1 MLFNSLEFLI
11 FLPIVF
17 LLYWHV
23 FKPLR
28 WQNFFVVVASYVF
41 YGWWNWRFL
50 LLILFTSLCSFASG
64 ILLQRFDESKKWRKV
79 ISGTNIAINIAILG
93 VVKYYDFFASQ
104 LVEAFSGLGIQLHLT
119 SLNIIL
125 PVGISFYTFQALSY
139 TVDIYRRK
147 LEPTRDVIAFLAF
160 ISFFPQL
167 VAGPIERATN
177 LLPQFLKP
185 RKFDYALAVDGMRQI
200 LWGLFKKMVVADTCA
215 TACNEIFAD
224 YATKSG
230 GELIVGALFF
240 TFQIYGDF
248 SGYSDIAIGTAKL
261 FGVRLMRNF
270 NVPYFSRDIAEFWRR
285 WHISLNTWFVD
296 YVYIPLGGSRNGKWK
311 TVRNTLIIFGLSGLW
326 HGANWT
332 YIVWGFY
339 HAFLFIPLFLFG
351 LNHKRKDVV
360 AAQSW
365 HPSWKE
371 ALQMLTTFCFVVIG
385 WIIFRAENIGQ
396 AWGYISRMFCE
407 FDGTFPKHG
416 NTPLIYCGIVLLVE
430 WMQRKKE
437 HAFQIP
443 HRSLFAYRPVRWIFY
458 FAVFVCTYFFM
469 GNQSTFIY
477 FQF

>member
-41 YGWWNWRFL
+41 YGWWDWRFL

-104 LVEAFSGLGIQLHLT
+104 LVEAFSGLGVQLNLT

-215 TACNEIFAD
+215 TA
-224 YATKSG
+224 
-230 GELIVGALFF
+230 
-240 TFQIYGDF
+240 
-248 SGYSDIAIGTAKL
+248 
-261 FGVRLMRNF
+261 
-270 NVPYFSRDIAEFWRR
+270 
-285 WHISLNTWFVD
+285 
-296 YVYIPLGGSRNGKWK
+296 
-311 TVRNTLIIFGLSGLW
+311 
-326 HGANWT
+326 
-332 YIVWGFY
+332 
-339 HAFLFIPLFLFG
+339 
-351 LNHKRKDVV
+351 
-360 AAQSW
+360 
-365 HPSWKE
+365 
-371 ALQMLTTFCFVVIG
+371 
-385 WIIFRAENIGQ
+385 
-396 AWGYISRMFCE
+396 
-407 FDGTFPKHG
+407 
-416 NTPLIYCGIVLLVE
+416 
-430 WMQRKKE
+430 
-437 HAFQIP
+437 
-443 HRSLFAYRPVRWIFY
+443 
-458 FAVFVCTYFFM
+458 
-469 GNQSTFIY
+469 
-477 FQF
+477 